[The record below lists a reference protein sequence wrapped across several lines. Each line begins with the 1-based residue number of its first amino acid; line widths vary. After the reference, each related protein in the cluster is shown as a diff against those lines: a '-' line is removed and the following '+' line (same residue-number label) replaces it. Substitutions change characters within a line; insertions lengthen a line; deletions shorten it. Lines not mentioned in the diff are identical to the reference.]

1 MIYNAYEAQANVLDL
16 ARPFAAVAGA
26 MLRLPRIEHRYQWPV
41 LKLAGNLAAFAN
53 LNVTYTRRPFAID
66 RVTVGNHDVA
76 VTEEATYR
84 TPFCTLLHFK
94 KDTDAH
100 QPRVLVVAPMSGH
113 FATLLR
119 STVQT
124 LLPDHDVYITDWHNI
139 RDVPLAKG
147 RFDLAA
153 YIDHVI
159 EFLRILGP
167 GSHVLAVCQPCVPV
181 LAAVALMAEDG
192 DEAQP
197 RSMTLMAGPIDTRL
211 NPTKVNQLAMRNP
224 ISWFKEALTDKVP
237 LCYKGARRHV
247 YPGFM
252 QLTAFMSMNLERHVR
267 SLNDMAKASA
277 EDDRQKYKVLHTF
290 YEEYFAVM
298 DLPAEFYLETV
309 KLVFQDHAL
318 PLGQLKANGRLVN
331 PKAIRRTALLTVEGE
346 RDDICGLG
354 QTLAAQD
361 LCSGLRQ
368 YMKSH
373 HVQTGVGHYGVF
385 SGKRWSK
392 EIYPKVRD
400 VIQMTS

>member
-1 MIYNAYEAQANVLDL
+1 MLYQAYEAQANLLDL
-16 ARPFAAVAGA
+16 LRPFAATAGA
-26 MLRLPRIEHRYQWPV
+26 LLRLPRANAHHTWPFH
-41 LKLAGNLAAFAN
+41 KLAGNLETFAG
-53 LNVTYTRRPFAID
+53 LNITYVRQPFRID
-66 RVTVGNHDVA
+66 AVSVSGRSVRVS
-76 VTEEATYR
+76 EEATYA
-84 TPFCTLLHFK
+84 TPFCTLLRFK
-94 KDTDAH
+94 KEIEVQ
-100 QPRVLVVAPMSGH
+100 QPRVLVVAPLSGH

-119 STVQT
+119 STVQA
-124 LLPDHDVYITDWHNI
+124 LLPDHDVYITDWHNV
-139 RDVPLAKG
+139 RDIPLAKG
-147 RFDLAA
+147 PFDLSA
-153 YIDHVI
+153 YVDHVI
-159 EFLRILGP
+159 EFLQVLGP

-211 NPTKVNQLAMRNP
+211 NPTKVNDLATQNP
-224 ISWFKEALTDKVP
+224 ISWFEQMLTSKVP
-237 LCYKGARRHV
+237 LCYKGARRRV

-252 QLTAFMSMNLERHVR
+252 QLTAFVSMNLERHLR
-267 SLNDMAKASA
+267 SFKDMAKALA
-277 EDDRQKYKVLHTF
+277 EEDQSKYQVLQTF

-309 KLVFQDHAL
+309 QQVFQDFAL
-318 PLGQLKANGRLVN
+318 ARGQFKVNGRLVN
-331 PKAIRRTALLTVEGE
+331 PKAIRRTALFTVEGE

-385 SGKRWSK
+385 SGKRWAN
-392 EIYPKVRD
+392 ETYPKVRD
-400 VIQMTS
+400 IIQMTN